1 VESGVYQAGSEYGV
15 DICVVVRLL
24 REKWGFFF
32 LDNFRVLFFLAIE
45 AGVQGGV

>member
-1 VESGVYQAGSEYGV
+1 MTCVRCRSFVEG
-15 DICVVVRLL
+15 
-24 REKWGFFF
+24 KMGFFF